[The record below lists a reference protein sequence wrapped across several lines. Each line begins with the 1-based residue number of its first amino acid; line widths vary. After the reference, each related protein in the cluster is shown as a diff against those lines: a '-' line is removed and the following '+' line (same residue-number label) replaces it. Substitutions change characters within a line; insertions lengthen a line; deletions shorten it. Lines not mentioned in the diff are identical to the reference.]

1 VRVACGASSFTNLA
15 IGVGV
20 RFSTDELTIALARR
34 SHGSSDV
41 LVDRL
46 EHITAIDAEEGPRE
60 GESEI
65 DGKRARQTSLAAGR
79 DRQNR
84 TAYP

>member
-1 VRVACGASSFTNLA
+1 MACGASSFTNLA

-46 EHITAIDAEEGPRE
+46 EHITAIDAEEG
-60 GESEI
+60 GSEI
-65 DGKRARQTSLAAGR
+65 DSKRARQTSLAAGR